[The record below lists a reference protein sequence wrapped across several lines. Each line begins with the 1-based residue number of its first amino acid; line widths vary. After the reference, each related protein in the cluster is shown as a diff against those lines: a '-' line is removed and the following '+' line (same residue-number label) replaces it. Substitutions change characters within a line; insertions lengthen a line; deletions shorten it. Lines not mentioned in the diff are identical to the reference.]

1 MTPEF
6 GQSDS
11 LMPRPSSSASPAG
24 HLPPKPMTK
33 SLTQPGAF
41 LEKPTPMNDKSVSF
55 YLMVLMHI
63 SHLVEAGKGV
73 FLSFIS
79 TNSYPL
85 SELFIFT
92 TQASPSQ
99 KELIR
104 QYGSCPFKARKEKGR
119 GRRIGVSSALV
130 RASGDEHPSLPLP

>member
-1 MTPEF
+1 MTPDF

-11 LMPRPSSSASPAG
+11 LIPRPSSSVSPAG

-41 LEKPTPMNDKSVSF
+41 LEKATPVKDESVSF
-55 YLMVLMHI
+55 YPMVLTHI

-73 FLSFIS
+73 FLSFNS

-104 QYGSCPFKARKEKGR
+104 QYGSCPFKAKKRKRKMKESWGFL
-119 GRRIGVSSALV
+119 SSCK
-130 RASGDEHPSLPLP
+130 SIW

>member
-1 MTPEF
+1 MIPEF
-6 GQSDS
+6 RQSDS

-41 LEKPTPMNDKSVSF
+41 LEKATPVKDESVSF

-92 TQASPSQ
+92 TQASPVQ

-119 GRRIGVSSALV
+119 GRRVGVSSALV

>member
-1 MTPEF
+1 MTPGF

-11 LMPRPSSSASPAG
+11 LMPRPSSSPSPVG
-24 HLPPKPMTK
+24 RLPPEPMTK
-33 SLTQPGAF
+33 TLTQPGAF
-41 LEKPTPMNDKSVSF
+41 LEKATPVKDEWVSS
-55 YLMVLMHI
+55 YPMVLMHI
-63 SHLVEAGKGV
+63 FHLVEAGRGV

-79 TNSYPL
+79 TNTYPL
-85 SELFIFT
+85 SELFVFT

-104 QYGSCPFKARKEKGR
+104 PYGSCPFKARKEKQR
-119 GRRIGVSSALV
+119 GRRFGASSSVV